1 MLGYPF
7 LRQRP
12 IANYIAD
19 FFSKDLNLVIEV
31 DGLSHESE
39 GQFEKDKA
47 RERILNALGF
57 HILRFSDD
65 EVMNDIENVDR
76 TIQNFIAEWEK
87 DHPRIL

>member
-1 MLGYPF
+1 M
-7 LRQRP
+7 
-12 IANYIAD
+12 
-19 FFSKDLNLVIEV
+19 VIEV
-31 DGLSHESE
+31 DGLSHEWE

-47 RERILNALGF
+47 REDILKALGF

-76 TIQNFIAEWEK
+76 TIQHYIVEWEQ